1 MIPETMKAVVLTAPV
16 KAEDVRPTDVPVPSV
31 RPGWVL
37 VKVKAFGMNHSEQI
51 LRQSEIRAD
60 YIRKPLIP
68 GIECVGEIADPS
80 DSRFRKG
87 DKVAAFMGGMG
98 RSFHG
103 SYAQYALLPAHHV
116 FAVFSELSWT
126 ELAAVPET
134 YFTAWGS
141 LFQCLDLKKEDVL
154 LVRGGTCALGYAAI
168 QLAKAMGGRVIA
180 TTHKEEKLSLLGEA
194 DAAVE
199 DTGRLAESEAFHR
212 AVKEMK
218 AVTKALELVGPKTL
232 RDTLQCMGPGGVVC
246 NTGVLGG
253 VFALRGFDPIK
264 DIPNGVYL
272 TGFHSNWPSQKDVD
286 AIFDF
291 MERNRL
297 KPRIGKVFPFSKI
310 REACMAM
317 DGGTVNGKIVVS
329 VSE

>member
-1 MIPETMKAVVLTAPV
+1 M
-16 KAEDVRPTDVPVPSV
+16 
-31 RPGWVL
+31 
-37 VKVKAFGMNHSEQI
+37 
-51 LRQSEIRAD
+51 
-60 YIRKPLIP
+60 
-68 GIECVGEIADPS
+68 
-80 DSRFRKG
+80 
-87 DKVAAFMGGMG
+87 
-98 RSFHG
+98 
-103 SYAQYALLPAHHV
+103 
-116 FAVFSELSWT
+116 
-126 ELAAVPET
+126 
-134 YFTAWGS
+134 
-141 LFQCLDLKKEDVL
+141 
-154 LVRGGTCALGYAAI
+154 
-168 QLAKAMGGRVIA
+168 
-180 TTHKEEKLSLLGEA
+180 THKEEKLSLLGEA
-194 DAAVE
+194 DAVVE

-264 DIPNGVYL
+264 DIPNGVCL

-291 MERNRL
+291 LERNRL

-317 DGGTVNGKIVVS
+317 DCGTVNGKIVVS